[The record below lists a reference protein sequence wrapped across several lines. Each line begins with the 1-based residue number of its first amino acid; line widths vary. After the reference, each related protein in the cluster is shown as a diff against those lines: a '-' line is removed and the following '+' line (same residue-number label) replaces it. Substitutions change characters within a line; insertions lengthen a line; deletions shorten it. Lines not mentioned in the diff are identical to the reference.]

1 MVVLLYKSGIPVK
14 LTNDFNNLKF
24 DIEGFLIEFTY
35 KTIIDKNVI
44 QTKYLFYNK
53 SSFKTGDKKRS
64 DLTDGFYNEE
74 QFLKYIENTG
84 PNIPLGSDMI
94 YNYKFNFNKFIAK
107 AGDTITVSSTNFDAP
122 YDLFY
127 DRKKYDFTI
136 ENTID
141 NKGVRSYSDGILDGF
156 ETIDYKLKLPINFT
170 SSTISVANQVN
181 SPGYYFYLKNLGQ
194 FLGQYTNNDEKR
206 KLKKITIL
214 IIFRIRDIVKNIF
227 PNILNDETSEAVL
240 EAVANDVGTELNNL
254 SELEKM
260 IFLLYKSWGYYYD
273 PNSNRPHR
281 NNLPL
286 IAQQPSYQDL
296 ESYYTALVSFYN
308 KCYKIPHA
316 LSTFPADIK
325 YEYLLEILPVNALSA
340 LPFETI
346 KKALLS
352 VLKLG
357 NITEKTEQYT
367 ARLVASIPESQAD
380 IFLDFLLQKDNGKNT
395 NYERLYNIL
404 DDTVHNKFYLK
415 WLPDSKTNRK
425 IFVFAVYE
433 LWKVS
438 KYNIYF
444 VPNGTTPLSEN
455 INPNA
460 YFLKNTKDFVENNI
474 ITFSSKMD
482 LALGSNRVSLVD
494 VSFDARMDGSKIIIN
509 TTEKKKNIYTNNFLV
524 STTAAALGRGSEKNI
539 LFGNFHIFHPIYL
552 IGYDANLEL
561 QIPQNNYVPA
571 FLFHYIKEFDDLR
584 DFEELINLIVLVT
597 FEVGL
602 AYFTGG
608 FSSLRH
614 LNHLKYTYRIFQ
626 AMTNPALAGER
637 ILIFSALEG
646 TTNGISIFG
655 SLLYSFNSYL
665 QATENN
671 PLMAERRAQLSN
683 ILLFTVLASAAG
695 SVFFKLKAVNAA
707 EAFLDSIPS
716 GSIPQDIEDLLIT
729 ISGQKAESIL
739 SIRNKILQ
747 VEGENKII
755 SKFDT
760 YSASVKEAMYNDFI
774 NYTKADF
781 NLLNKYEGIAIE
793 RWKYLYDKGIVTDRS
808 ILDVITSVRKT
819 SDLVRYFEHPALKNI
834 LEPLTI
840 NHRWRY
846 LNIHGNIEADVFSK
860 LIDNPRGI
868 TLLDQTIASVS
879 TAPDYISILDAKNIL
894 RTNNISKDIIS
905 TTIER
910 QRLNW
915 DTAIKSYEKE
925 IIFEEMSVVQL
936 RDFYTSFS
944 DAFYG
949 LDPKQLKQF
958 QNSNRIRATTSCYI
972 DNQLVETFSEWYMSG
987 SIDNYEMIMRNTP
1000 LSFRNRFITVSD
1012 IDKFNAFA
1020 TKALDVHGK
1029 GRFNDTELKYL
1040 FNFFENHYS
1049 KGNRFVIEIESTLY
1063 TCTSCQKFLQA
1074 AKIYGNSE
1082 NKILEIKF
1090 IAHPDANMMGDVK
1103 DMIK

>member
-14 LTNDFNNLKF
+14 LTNDFNKIKF

-35 KTIIDKNVI
+35 QTIIEKNVVE
-44 QTKYLFYNK
+44 TKYVFYKK

-94 YNYKFNFNKFIAK
+94 YKYKFNFNKFIAK
-107 AGDTITVSSTNFDAP
+107 AGDTISVSTTNFDAP
-122 YDLFY
+122 YDFFY
-127 DRKKYDFTI
+127 DRKKYDFII

-141 NKGVRSYSDGILDGF
+141 NKSVRKYSDGILDGF

-170 SSTISVANQVN
+170 SSIINVPNQVN

-194 FLGQYTNNDEKR
+194 FLDQHTSNDEKR

-214 IIFRIRDIVKNIF
+214 IIFRIRDIVEKIF
-227 PNILNDETSEAVL
+227 PKILNDETSEAIL
-240 EAVANDVGTELNNL
+240 EAVSNDTNTDLNNL
-254 SELEKM
+254 SDLEKM

-273 PNSNRPHR
+273 PNSSLPHK

-316 LSTFPADIK
+316 LLTLPSDIK
-325 YEYLLEILPVNALSA
+325 YEHLLEILPVNALSA
-340 LPFETI
+340 LPFENI

-352 VLKLG
+352 ILKLG
-357 NITEKTEQYT
+357 NITEETEQLA

-380 IFLDFLLQKDNGKNT
+380 AFLDFLLEKENGKNT
-395 NYERLYNIL
+395 NYEQFYNLL
-404 DDTVHNKFYLK
+404 DDTQHNGFFLK
-415 WLPDSKTNRK
+415 WLPNSKTNRK
-425 IFVFAVYE
+425 TFVFAAYE

-460 YFLKNTKDFVENNI
+460 YFLQNTEEFVENNI

-482 LALGSNRVSLVD
+482 LALGSNRVSFTD
-494 VSFDARMDGSKIIIN
+494 VSFDARIEGSKVIIN

-524 STTAAALGRGSEKNI
+524 SSTAAALGRGSEKNI
-539 LFGNFHIFHPIYL
+539 LFGNFHIFHPIYI

-561 QIPQNNYVPA
+561 QIPQNNYAPA
-571 FLFHYIKEFDDLR
+571 FLFHYIKEFDDIR

-597 FEVGL
+597 VEVGI

-646 TTNGISIFG
+646 TANGISIFG

-683 ILLFTVLASAAG
+683 ILLFIVLASAAG

-729 ISGQKAESIL
+729 ISGQKAENIL
-739 SIRNKILQ
+739 SIKNKILQ

-760 YSASVKEAMYNDFI
+760 YSASVKEAMYSDFI

-808 ILDVITSVRKT
+808 VLDVITSVRKT
-819 SDLVRYFEHPALKNI
+819 SDLVRYFEHPSLGNFLKP
-834 LEPLTI
+834 LEI
-840 NHRWRY
+840 ADRWRY
-846 LNIHGNIEADVFSK
+846 LNKHGNIEPDVFSK
-860 LIDNPRGI
+860 LIDNPNGI
-868 TLLDQTIASVS
+868 TLLDEALVI
-879 TAPDYISILDAKNIL
+879 P
-894 RTNNISKDIIS
+894 RSKDYLLVDDIKRVLKDGIVKDEIG
-905 TTIER
+905 TLIER
-910 QRLNW
+910 QRLTWGTSINSSKKN
-915 DTAIKSYEKE
+915 INYV
-925 IIFEEMSVVQL
+925 EMSLEDLKNFDDNFRSYFTGQKL
-936 RDFYTSFS
+936 GDF
-944 DAFYG
+944 AER
-949 LDPKQLKQF
+949 
-958 QNSNRIRATTSCYI
+958 NRLHIRLGCYNN
-972 DNQLVETFSEWYMSG
+972 NQLVEPIISEFYISGTQDFFDHLFDANVPFSV
-987 SIDNYEMIMRNTP
+987 RQ
-1000 LSFRNRFITVSD
+1000 RFIQPSD
-1012 IDKFNAFA
+1012 LKRYEAFVF
-1020 TKALDVHGK
+1020 KALDDT
-1029 GRFNDTELKYL
+1029 GRIRLNDTELKFL
-1040 FNFFENHYS
+1040 FNFFENHFH
-1049 KGNRFVIEIESTLY
+1049 KGNRFVIEIESVLY
-1063 TCTSCQKFLQA
+1063 TCTSCQKYLQA
-1074 AKIYGNSE
+1074 AQAYAKSQG
-1082 NKILEIKF
+1082 KTLEITF
-1090 IAHPDANMMGDVK
+1090 IAHPDALDTGIVRTLK
-1103 DMIK
+1103 KK

>member
-1 MVVLLYKSGIPVK
+1 MVVLLYKSGIPVI
-14 LTNDFNNLKF
+14 LTNDFSELKF

-35 KTIIDKNVI
+35 KTVIEKNTI
-44 QTKYLFYNK
+44 NTKYIFYNK
-53 SSFKTGDKKRS
+53 SSFKVADKKRS
-64 DLTDGFYNEE
+64 DLTDGFYDEK

-94 YNYKFNFNKFIAK
+94 YKYKFNFQKFIAK
-107 AGDTITVSSTNFDAP
+107 AGDPISVSVTNFDAP

-127 DRKKYDFTI
+127 DRKKYDFII
-136 ENTID
+136 ENSID

-156 ETIDYKLKLPINFT
+156 ETIDYKLRLPINFT
-170 SSTISVANQVN
+170 SSIINVTNQIN

-194 FLGQYTNNDEKR
+194 FLNQYNNNDEKR

-214 IIFRIRDIVKNIF
+214 IIFKIRDIVKNIF
-227 PNILNDETSEAVL
+227 PNILNDETSEAIL
-240 EAVANDVGTELNNL
+240 EAVANDVDTDLNNL

-296 ESYYTALVSFYN
+296 ESYYTALVSFYS

-325 YEYLLEILPVNALSA
+325 YDYLLEILPVNALSA

-352 VLKLG
+352 ILKLG
-357 NITEKTEQYT
+357 KITEKTEQFT
-367 ARLVASIPESQAD
+367 ARLVASIPESKAD
-380 IFLDFLLQKDNGKNT
+380 VFLDFLLQKEDGKNN
-395 NYERLYNIL
+395 NYECLYNIL
-404 DDTVHNKFYLK
+404 DDTVHNDFYLK

-425 IFVFAVYE
+425 TFVFAVYG

-460 YFLKNTKDFVENNI
+460 YFLQNTKDFVENNI

-482 LALGSNRVSLVD
+482 LALGSNRVSLID
-494 VSFDARMDGSKIIIN
+494 VSFDARMDGSKVIIN

-524 STTAAALGRGSEKNI
+524 SSTAAALGRGTEKNI

-571 FLFHYIKEFDDLR
+571 FLFHYIKEFDDIR
-584 DFEELINLIVLVT
+584 DFEELINLVVLVT

-646 TTNGISIFG
+646 TANGISIFG
-655 SLLYSFNSYL
+655 SLLYSYNSYL

-671 PLMAERRAQLSN
+671 PLMAERRAHLSN
-683 ILLFTVLASAAG
+683 ILLFIVLASAAG

-716 GSIPQDIEDLLIT
+716 GSIPQDIEELLIA

-747 VEGENKII
+747 VEGKNKII

-808 ILDVITSVRKT
+808 LLDVITSVRKT
-819 SDLVRYFEHPALKNI
+819 SDLVRYYEHLSLKNY

-840 NHRWRY
+840 TDRWRY
-846 LNIHGNIEADVFSK
+846 LNKHGNIEADVFSK
-860 LIDNPRGI
+860 LVDNPNGI
-868 TLLDQTIASVS
+868 TLLDEAFVIPRGKGYLLVDDIK
-879 TAPDYISILDAKNIL
+879 TALKGGIG
-894 RTNNISKDIIS
+894 KDEIG
-905 TTIER
+905 TLIER
-910 QRLNW
+910 QRLTWETSINLSKKN
-915 DTAIKSYEKE
+915 INYV
-925 IIFEEMSVVQL
+925 EMSLEDL
-936 RDFYTSFS
+936 RNFDENFRSYFTGQKRGDFTER
-944 DAFYG
+944 
-949 LDPKQLKQF
+949 
-958 QNSNRIRATTSCYI
+958 NRIYVRIGCYNN
-972 DNQLVETFSEWYMSG
+972 NQLIEPIITEWYMSG
-987 SIDNYEMIMRNTP
+987 TQEFFDYLFDVNIPFSVRQKFIQPSDLKRYE
-1000 LSFRNRFITVSD
+1000 
-1012 IDKFNAFA
+1012 AFVLN
-1020 TKALDVHGK
+1020 ALDDT
-1029 GRFNDTELKYL
+1029 GRTRLNDTELKFL
-1040 FNFFENHYS
+1040 FNFFENHFH
-1049 KGNRFVIEIESTLY
+1049 KGNRFAIEIESVLY
-1063 TCTSCQKFLQA
+1063 TCTSCQKYLQA
-1074 AKIYGNSE
+1074 AQAYAKSQG
-1082 NKILEIKF
+1082 KILDITF
-1090 IAHPDANMMGDVK
+1090 IAHPDAIDTGIVRILK
-1103 DMIK
+1103 QQL